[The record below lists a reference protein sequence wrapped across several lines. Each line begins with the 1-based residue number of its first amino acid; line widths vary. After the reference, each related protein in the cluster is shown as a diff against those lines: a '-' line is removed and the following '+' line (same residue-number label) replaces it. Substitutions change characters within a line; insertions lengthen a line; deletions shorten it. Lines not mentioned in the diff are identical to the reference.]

1 MDISKVRNRVPPGIS
16 CANVNL
22 TAVKVCMHCWFLEI
36 LRAFSLDNL
45 VFPLKSNLKV
55 WPYKWSILDLM
66 WFSRLYDMTPVYAV
80 MSPVF
85 LCMHTVTTVTSV
97 FKGFEYFQLLH
108 IVTGARFNLP
118 EKQEPSSG

>member
-1 MDISKVRNRVPPGIS
+1 MCQCEPNCCQSVYALLVSRNI
-16 CANVNL
+16 
-22 TAVKVCMHCWFLEI
+22 TCM
-36 LRAFSLDNL
+36 LDNL

-55 WPYKWSILDLM
+55 WPCKRSILDLM
-66 WFSRLYDMTPVYAV
+66 WFSRLYDTTPVYAV

-118 EKQEPSSG
+118 EKQEPSLG